1 MKRISSEVKG
11 ERILYIC
18 RLMRTKKVFSFLM
31 CLLLGV
37 SLVTVGCENNTS
49 SPYLPV
55 LKEAES
61 VYPTALAKGRLVLD
75 DNCLRLKP
83 FYFFSKGDLLIWPY
97 GYSFKTQDSK
107 ICIADA
113 DGLIVARVGDWIKVG
128 GGEIT
133 LDIVEKYLGK
143 PLPENY
149 PGPYWLVSGVIKK

>member
-1 MKRISSEVKG
+1 MKERYDEVKG
-11 ERILYIC
+11 KPFLFLY
-18 RLMRTKKVFSFLM
+18 RLLRTKEVFSFLM

-149 PGPYWLVSGVIKK
+149 SGPYWIVFGVINK